1 MARWLI
7 SLMLLS
13 GVAGAN
19 VALANPAVLELLSD
33 SQSLTPQKMIEQAEK
48 TYPGVISEFQIDVE
62 NGQLIYE
69 LSMINTKEDAITEF
83 EFWAKD
89 GRLIRQKVEGL
100 EADDKDELKAV
111 KLLKEMDQSFSQ
123 LLKLAMGGSGAH
135 ILEAQLDHDLGISYL
150 ELKLI
155 DANGKHRIAFDI
167 ENQRPLPLLKWD

>member
-1 MARWLI
+1 MARWFI

-13 GVAGAN
+13 GLAGVNA
-19 VALANPAVLELLSD
+19 AQANPAVLELLSD
-33 SQSLTPQKMIEQAEK
+33 SQSLTPQKMILQAEK
-48 TYPGVISEFQIDVE
+48 SYPGVISEFQIDVE

-69 LSMINTKEDAITEF
+69 ISMINTKDDTISEF

-89 GRLIRQKVEGL
+89 GRLIRQKVEAL

-111 KLLKEMDQSFSQ
+111 RLLKEMEQSFSQ
-123 LLKLAMGGSGAH
+123 LLKLAMGDSNAH

-155 DANGKHRIAFDI
+155 DANGKHKIAFDI